1 MIIIIIYGLDK
12 KTGKQRTVVHSIQ
25 ELLDCICDTRKEYID
40 YVLAEAQSVA
50 EEYNLKF
57 AGFRIIAE

>member
-1 MIIIIIYGLDK
+1 MTVISIYGLNK
-12 KTGKQRTVVHSIQ
+12 KTGKQRTVIHAIQ

-50 EEYNLKF
+50 EENNLKF
-57 AGFRIIAE
+57 TGFKIIAE